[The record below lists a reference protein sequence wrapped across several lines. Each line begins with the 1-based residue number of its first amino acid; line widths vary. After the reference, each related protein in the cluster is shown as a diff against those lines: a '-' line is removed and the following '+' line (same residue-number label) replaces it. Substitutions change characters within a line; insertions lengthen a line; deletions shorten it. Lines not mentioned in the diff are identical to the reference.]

1 MIVKEFDYNGS
12 SALKPQRKEQTIP
25 SKETYDKK
33 KKKIEQQRRK
43 KQKDKKIRKSVYQIV
58 LLILVVGGITTI
70 SRDVKV
76 YKTQQQLDS
85 LNKEIN
91 SVITENEALKVQI
104 LKASSLDK
112 IEETAKNKLKMILP
126 TKENMIKLGE
136 SQATEGKQ

>member
-12 SALKPQRKEQTIP
+12 SALKPQRKEQTVP
-25 SKETYDKK
+25 SRKTYDKK

-43 KQKDKKIRKSVYQIV
+43 KQKDKRVRKSVLQIV
-58 LLILVVGGITTI
+58 LLILVVGGITI
-70 SRDVKV
+70 SRDIKV

-85 LNKEIN
+85 INKQIN

-112 IEETAKNKLKMILP
+112 IEDVAKNKLKMILP
-126 TKENMIKLGE
+126 TKDDMAKLGGG
-136 SQATEGKQ
+136 QTTEGKQ

>member
-12 SALKPQRKEQTIP
+12 SALKPHRKEQTIP

-43 KQKDKKIRKSVYQIV
+43 KQKDKKIKKSVYQIV
-58 LLILVVGGITTI
+58 LLILVVGGITI

-112 IEETAKNKLKMILP
+112 IEDTAKNKLKMILP

>member
-43 KQKDKKIRKSVYQIV
+43 KQKDKKIV
-58 LLILVVGGITTI
+58 LLILVVGGITI

-112 IEETAKNKLKMILP
+112 IEDIAKNKLKMILP

-136 SQATEGKQ
+136 GQATEGKQ

>member
-1 MIVKEFDYNGS
+1 M
-12 SALKPQRKEQTIP
+12 
-25 SKETYDKK
+25 
-33 KKKIEQQRRK
+33 
-43 KQKDKKIRKSVYQIV
+43 V
-58 LLILVVGGITTI
+58 LLILVVGGITI

>member
-25 SKETYDKK
+25 SQETYDKK

-43 KQKDKKIRKSVYQIV
+43 KQKDKKIKKSVYQIV
-58 LLILVVGGITTI
+58 LLILVVGGITI

-126 TKENMIKLGE
+126 TKENMIKLGK

>member
-1 MIVKEFDYNGS
+1 MES
-12 SALKPQRKEQTIP
+12 SAIKPQIKEQTIP

-43 KQKDKKIRKSVYQIV
+43 KQKDKKIKKSVYQIV
-58 LLILVVGGITTI
+58 LLILVVGGITI

>member
-1 MIVKEFDYNGS
+1 MVVQRLNHREKNKLYQVK
-12 SALKPQRKEQTIP
+12 KPMTRKRKKSNNKEEK
-25 SKETYDKK
+25 SKKN
-33 KKKIEQQRRK
+33 KKIK
-43 KQKDKKIRKSVYQIV
+43 KSVYQIV
-58 LLILVVGGITTI
+58 LLILVVGGITI

-76 YKTQQQLDS
+76 YKTQQQLDL

>member
-12 SALKPQRKEQTIP
+12 SALKPQRKEQTVP
-25 SKETYDKK
+25 SRKTYDKK

-43 KQKDKKIRKSVYQIV
+43 KQKDKRVRKSVLQVV
-58 LLILVVGGITTI
+58 LLILVVGGVTI
-70 SRDVKV
+70 SRDIKV

-85 LNKEIN
+85 INKQIN

-112 IEETAKNKLKMILP
+112 IEDIAKNKLKMILP
-126 TKENMIKLGE
+126 TKDDMAKLGGG
-136 SQATEGKQ
+136 QTAEGKQ

>member
-25 SKETYDKK
+25 SKENYDKK

-43 KQKDKKIRKSVYQIV
+43 KQKDKKIKKSVYQIV
-58 LLILVVGGITTI
+58 LLILVVGGITI

-136 SQATEGKQ
+136 SQAAEGKQ

>member
-25 SKETYDKK
+25 STETYDKK

-58 LLILVVGGITTI
+58 LLILVVGGITI

-112 IEETAKNKLKMILP
+112 IEDIAKNKLKMILP

-136 SQATEGKQ
+136 GQATEGKQ

>member
-25 SKETYDKK
+25 SKEAYDKK

-43 KQKDKKIRKSVYQIV
+43 KQKDKKIKKSVYQIV
-58 LLILVVGGITTI
+58 LLILVVGGITI

>member
-25 SKETYDKK
+25 SKETYD

-58 LLILVVGGITTI
+58 LLILVVGGITI

>member
-12 SALKPQRKEQTIP
+12 SALKPQRKEQTVP
-25 SKETYDKK
+25 SRKTYDKK

-43 KQKDKKIRKSVYQIV
+43 KQKDKRVRKSVLQIV
-58 LLILVVGGITTI
+58 LLILVVGGVTI

-85 LNKEIN
+85 INKQIN
-91 SVITENEALKVQI
+91 SVTTENEALKVQI

-112 IEETAKNKLKMILP
+112 IEDVAKNKLKMILP
-126 TKENMIKLGE
+126 TKDDMVKLDGN
-136 SQATEGKQ
+136 QTTEGKQ

>member
-25 SKETYDKK
+25 SKENYDKK

-58 LLILVVGGITTI
+58 LLILVVGGITI

-136 SQATEGKQ
+136 SQAAEGKQ

>member
-25 SKETYDKK
+25 SKENYDKK

-43 KQKDKKIRKSVYQIV
+43 KQKDKKIKKSVYQIV
-58 LLILVVGGITTI
+58 LLILVVGGITI

-112 IEETAKNKLKMILP
+112 IEDIAKNKLKMILP

-136 SQATEGKQ
+136 SQAAEGKQ

>member
-1 MIVKEFDYNGS
+1 MVVQRLNHREKNKLYQVK
-12 SALKPQRKEQTIP
+12 KPMTRKR
-25 SKETYDKK
+25 
-33 KKKIEQQRRK
+33 KIEQQRRK
-43 KQKDKKIRKSVYQIV
+43 SKKIKIKSVYQIV
-58 LLILVVGGITTI
+58 LLILVVGGITI

>member
-25 SKETYDKK
+25 SKENYDKK

-43 KQKDKKIRKSVYQIV
+43 KQKDKKIKKSVYQIV
-58 LLILVVGGITTI
+58 LLILVVGGITI

-136 SQATEGKQ
+136 GQATEGKQ

>member
-12 SALKPQRKEQTIP
+12 SALKPQRKEQTVP
-25 SKETYDKK
+25 SRKTYDKK

-43 KQKDKKIRKSVYQIV
+43 KQKDKRVRKSVLQIV
-58 LLILVVGGITTI
+58 LLILVVGGVTI
-70 SRDVKV
+70 SRDIKV

-85 LNKEIN
+85 INKQIN

-112 IEETAKNKLKMILP
+112 IEDVAKNKLKMILP
-126 TKENMIKLGE
+126 TKDDMAKLSGD
-136 SQATEGKQ
+136 QTTEGKQ

>member
-43 KQKDKKIRKSVYQIV
+43 KQKDKKIKKSVYQIV
-58 LLILVVGGITTI
+58 LLILVVGGITI

-91 SVITENEALKVQI
+91 SVITENEALI

>member
-25 SKETYDKK
+25 SKENYDKK

-43 KQKDKKIRKSVYQIV
+43 KQKDKKIKKSVYQIV
-58 LLILVVGGITTI
+58 LLILVVGGITI

>member
-25 SKETYDKK
+25 SRKTYDKK

-43 KQKDKKIRKSVYQIV
+43 KQRDKKIRKSVVQVV
-58 LLILVVGGITTI
+58 LLILFVGGVTI
-70 SRDVKV
+70 SRDIKV

-85 LNKEIN
+85 INKQIN

-112 IEETAKNKLKMILP
+112 IEDVAKNKLKMILP

-136 SQATEGKQ
+136 GQTTEGKQ

>member
-12 SALKPQRKEQTIP
+12 SALKPQRKEQTTP
-25 SKETYDKK
+25 SREAYDKK

-43 KQKDKKIRKSVYQIV
+43 KQKDKKLKKSIYQIV
-58 LLILVVGGITTI
+58 LLILLVGGITI

-85 LNKEIN
+85 LNKQIN

-112 IEETAKNKLKMILP
+112 IEDTAKNKLKMILP
-126 TKENMIKLGE
+126 TKENMVKLGE
-136 SQATEGKQ
+136 NKAAESKQ

>member
-1 MIVKEFDYNGS
+1 MVVQRLNHREKNKLYQVK
-12 SALKPQRKEQTIP
+12 KPMTRKKKNRT
-25 SKETYDKK
+25 TKK
-33 KKKIEQQRRK
+33 KKS
-43 KQKDKKIRKSVYQIV
+43 KKIKKKKSVYQIV
-58 LLILVVGGITTI
+58 LLILVVGGITI

-112 IEETAKNKLKMILP
+112 IEDTAKNKLKMILP

>member
-12 SALKPQRKEQTIP
+12 SALKPQRKEQTVP
-25 SKETYDKK
+25 SRKTYDKK

-43 KQKDKKIRKSVYQIV
+43 KQKDKRVRKSVLQIV
-58 LLILVVGGITTI
+58 LLILVVGGVTI
-70 SRDVKV
+70 SRDIKV

-85 LNKEIN
+85 MNKQIN

-112 IEETAKNKLKMILP
+112 IEDVAKNKLKMILP
-126 TKENMIKLGE
+126 TKDDMVKLSGD
-136 SQATEGKQ
+136 QTTEGKQ

>member
-12 SALKPQRKEQTIP
+12 SALKPQRKEQTIT

-58 LLILVVGGITTI
+58 LLILVVGGITI

-112 IEETAKNKLKMILP
+112 IEDIAKNKLKMILP

-136 SQATEGKQ
+136 GQATEGKQ

>member
-12 SALKPQRKEQTIP
+12 SALKPQIKEQTIP

-58 LLILVVGGITTI
+58 LLILVVGGITI

>member
-25 SKETYDKK
+25 SKENYDKK

-43 KQKDKKIRKSVYQIV
+43 KQKDKKIKKSVYQIV
-58 LLILVVGGITTI
+58 LLILVVGGITI

-112 IEETAKNKLKMILP
+112 IEDIAKNKLKMILP

-136 SQATEGKQ
+136 GQATEGKQ